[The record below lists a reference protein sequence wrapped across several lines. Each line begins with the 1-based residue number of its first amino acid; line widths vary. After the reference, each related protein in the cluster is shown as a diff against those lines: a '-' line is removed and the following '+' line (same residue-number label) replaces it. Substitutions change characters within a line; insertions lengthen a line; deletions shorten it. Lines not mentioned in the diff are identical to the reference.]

1 MMLDRWLPFIDV
13 GKTLEEMDRMFGRVG
28 RPLGLRSVPR
38 GTFPA
43 INVYAQDDAVVVVA
57 ELPGVKAEDLDLSV
71 LNDSLTLKGERADD
85 RPAEGDRYYRRE
97 RMSGAFARTIN
108 LPDPV
113 DPDSVRAE
121 YKNGVL
127 KVHMTKAQ
135 EARAKKIAIQS

>member
-1 MMLDRWLPFIDV
+1 MMLDRWSPFIDV

-71 LNDSLTLKGERADD
+71 LNDSLTLKGERADEP
-85 RPAEGDRYYRRE
+85 PAEGDRYYRRE

-127 KVHMTKAQ
+127 KIHMAKAQ